1 MSKHA
6 SSKAS
11 LSLPVAKAKRS
22 QFSIS
27 TARSTLEAYEK
38 AQGTFQAPI
47 AIEKI
52 AVWTGFQVVFLS
64 QVPHDFSALVSLNDK
79 LIGINARHHHH
90 RQRFSIGHE
99 LGHILLKHPP
109 ESRCS
114 AKEVALFNAEADL
127 CASELLIPKQLID
140 EHIRKTQNPVELA
153 KMFDVSP
160 EAMSRRIEFHK
171 KG

>member
-1 MSKHA
+1 MTIAADSRLKGRRQH
-6 SSKAS
+6 
-11 LSLPVAKAKRS
+11 
-22 QFSIS
+22 FCIS
-27 TARSTLEAYEK
+27 TARSALEAYQK
-38 AQGTFQAPI
+38 AQGTLQAPL

-52 AVWTGFQVVFLS
+52 AVWAGFQVVFLS
-64 QVPHDFSALVSLNDK
+64 QVPDDFSALVSLNDK

-99 LGHILLKHPP
+99 LGHILLTHPP

-127 CASELLIPKQLID
+127 CASELLIPKQLLD
-140 EHIRKTQNPVELA
+140 EHLRKTQDPVDLA
-153 KMFDVSP
+153 NIFDVSP
-160 EAMSRRIEFHK
+160 EAMSRRIEFLK

>member
-1 MSKHA
+1 MSIATDSRLKG
-6 SSKAS
+6 
-11 LSLPVAKAKRS
+11 RRQ

-38 AQGTFQAPI
+38 TQGTLQTPVP
-47 AIEKI
+47 IEKI
-52 AVWTGFQVVFLS
+52 AGWAGFQVVFLS
-64 QVPHDFSALVSLNDK
+64 QVPDDFSALVSLNDK

-114 AKEVALFNAEADL
+114 AKEVALYNAEADM
-127 CASELLIPKQLID
+127 CASELLIPKQLLD
-140 EHIRKTQNPVELA
+140 EHIRKTRDPVQIA
-153 KMFDVSP
+153 NIFDVSR
-160 EAMSRRIEFHK
+160 EAMSRRIEFLRK
-171 KG
+171 A